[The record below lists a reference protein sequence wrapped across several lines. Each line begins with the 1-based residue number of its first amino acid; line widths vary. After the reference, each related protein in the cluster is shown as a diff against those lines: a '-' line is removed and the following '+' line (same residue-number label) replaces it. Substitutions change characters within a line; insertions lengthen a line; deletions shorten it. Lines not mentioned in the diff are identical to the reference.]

1 MKQTRLFIFCIGLGI
16 MASCGVTKPASLT
29 DISNTTWELDHITGM
44 TKEQLPQ
51 PATLS
56 FEDGKVSGF
65 LGCNNFSG
73 NMDLDDQSVLFSE
86 LKGTMKA
93 CSVGSVTENHLLNAM
108 TNATSMNIVK
118 GMLQLRK
125 GKEVLA
131 QFKRSTK

>member
-1 MKQTRLFIFCIGLGI
+1 MKQIRLFIFCIGLGI
-16 MASCGVTKPASLT
+16 MTSCGVTKPASLT

-44 TKEQLPQ
+44 SKEQLPQ

-73 NMDLDDQSVLFSE
+73 NMNLDDQSVLFSE

-131 QFKRSTK
+131 QFKKSTK